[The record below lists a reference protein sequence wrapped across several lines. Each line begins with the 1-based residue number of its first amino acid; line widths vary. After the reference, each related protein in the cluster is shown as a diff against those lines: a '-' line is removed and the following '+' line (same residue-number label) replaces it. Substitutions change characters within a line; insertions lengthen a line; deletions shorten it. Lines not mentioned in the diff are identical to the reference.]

1 MHRGQTIHIN
11 FINVLVSIRSCL
23 IVSRCCMSLSITLD
37 QGNLILGLFFL
48 LQINL
53 GPSGQLE
60 WILAYIKLSFS
71 FSAPKREIQKILL
84 LVYRFDFD
92 CQIQSRCLL
101 YTNVFS
107 VYNRFIRNQLLECNL
122 SSSFYDSIIFQ

>member
-71 FSAPKREIQKILL
+71 FSVPKREIQKILL

-101 YTNVFS
+101 YTNAFS